1 MIGVSVHSCFPGLIH
16 CGVLIQW
23 IVLHMLIM
31 QKCQNYSRFWC
42 PGLSAIDAFTANWA
56 DDMNWWVPPFNL
68 VGRILRHAEICHAV
82 GSLVVPAWKSASF
95 WPLLC
100 LDGSRLA
107 PFIHQWLYIPFQP
120 TMFITGKSGH
130 NIGDALTLDSVILC
144 LYLDFSSP
152 PRAYPNGFC
161 TRDFTGACTI
171 CTQSK

>member
-120 TMFITGKSGH
+120 TMFITGKVD
-130 NIGDALTLDSVILC
+130 IILVM
-144 LYLDFSSP
+144 P
-152 PRAYPNGFC
+152 
-161 TRDFTGACTI
+161 
-171 CTQSK
+171 